1 MKLKRPEMPLA
12 EAEVAALAAQDDGPR
27 HTLLIG
33 GARSGKSALA
43 ERRATECEA
52 VGAEVVV
59 IATAQALDEEMAA
72 RIAAHRAVRPAGWRT
87 VEAPQAL
94 ATTLQAEDAPNRVL
108 LVDCLT
114 LWLSNLLFDAETD
127 VEVRALQPSQRWV
140 DERAALLAL
149 LPTLRGELILIG
161 NEVGHGIVPMG
172 AGNRLF
178 VDENGRLHQALAL
191 HCARV
196 EFVMAGCALAL
207 KSS

>member
-1 MKLKRPEMPLA
+1 MPLA
-12 EAEVAALAAQDDGPR
+12 EAEVAVLAAQDDGPR

-43 ERRATECEA
+43 ERRAAEREA
-52 VGAEVVV
+52 AGAEVVV

-87 VEAPQAL
+87 VEAPEAL
-94 ATTLQAEDAPNRVL
+94 AATLQAEDAPGRVL

-114 LWLSNLLFDAETD
+114 LWLSNLLFDADANTD
-127 VEVRALQPSQRWV
+127 VKVRALQPSQRWV

-178 VDENGRLHQALAL
+178 VDENGRLHQALAA
-191 HCARV
+191 HCAQV

-207 KSS
+207 KTS